1 MHSQSCWILSIVE
14 HRGPTHWSKNADKA
28 GGADWLLWVSRSLS
42 ALSIYLARRLEGQ
55 GAFSVFWWAKK
66 KNWISIF
73 LIITMMPLPKWREL
87 HSVRR
92 PMTYISWTCP
102 YQSLSIMQFNNTQQA
117 ALSPIFIALGRRR
130 EKLESKYIP
139 CSYECDSL
147 HLGTLLK
154 STKIHGL
161 SMYLVPP
168 YPGVAIKGA
177 VRCFIGINHL
187 KSSCAVPGRRV
198 SWIK

>member
-1 MHSQSCWILSIVE
+1 
-14 HRGPTHWSKNADKA
+14 
-28 GGADWLLWVSRSLS
+28 
-42 ALSIYLARRLEGQ
+42 
-55 GAFSVFWWAKK
+55 
-66 KNWISIF
+66 
-73 LIITMMPLPKWREL
+73 
-87 HSVRR
+87 
-92 PMTYISWTCP
+92 MTYISWTCP

-198 SWIK
+198 SWIKQPAWPKLWGVQPAWYERTKWIVYCYLSTRQPSFWNKPPCSAKHFFYHSSLAFLTL